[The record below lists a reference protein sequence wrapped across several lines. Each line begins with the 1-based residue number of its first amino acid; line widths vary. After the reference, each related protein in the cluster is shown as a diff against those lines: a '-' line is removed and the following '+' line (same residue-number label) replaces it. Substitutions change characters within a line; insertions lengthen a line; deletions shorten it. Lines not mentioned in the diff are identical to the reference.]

1 MAVLTILD
9 GVRMAQSFRQMSLLS
24 RRSPPQMHLPT
35 TATTAT
41 ATATGNRVQRLF
53 ATEFAAHLPE
63 TIIDY
68 QSDDYYGRGDMHLSA
83 AVSEGDTIVY
93 RTGSWYVDGVLVGE
107 EDAVPAYEIC
117 RIETIQIVWTHN
129 CEHGVLRGLVV
140 DLLRGETNDGNDGE
154 PGQHQNMSLRT
165 PLEDVEFGPE
175 QIIAR
180 ICNVMWEPNGH
191 DDEEIGTCSISLHP
205 SMWKEH
211 DANSNGDIE
220 Q

>member
-1 MAVLTILD
+1 M
-9 GVRMAQSFRQMSLLS
+9 FE
-24 RRSPPQMHLPT
+24 
-35 TATTAT
+35 TA
-41 ATATGNRVQRLF
+41 
-53 ATEFAAHLPE
+53 FAAHLPE

-68 QSDDYYGRGDMHLSA
+68 QSDDHYNRGDMHLSA
-83 AVSEGDTIVY
+83 AVSEGDTVVY

-107 EDAVPAYEIC
+107 EDAAPAYEMC

-140 DLLRGETNDGNDGE
+140 DLLRGETDDEN
-154 PGQHQNMSLRT
+154 QNLSIRT

-180 ICNVMWEPNGH
+180 ICNVMWEPNSH

-211 DANSNGDIE
+211 DANSNDDI
-220 Q
+220 